1 MNKGVRIKEYA
12 LNLSLSAVV
21 MLLPVPGPLGPGSGR
36 ASVCVAVPEKNL
48 SGRVT
53 GTVRVFLCF
62 TADQTPT
69 QLRSLLPVICS
80 KMDLRAAGELSY
92 WRVGSGRVLGG

>member
-48 SGRVT
+48 SGRSLARDFCVAAVST
-53 GTVRVFLCF
+53 PLGRLC
-62 TADQTPT
+62 TRHSNTPF
-69 QLRSLLPVICS
+69 
-80 KMDLRAAGELSY
+80 
-92 WRVGSGRVLGG
+92 VGVV